1 MDHGFYTAALEVA
14 CGDALTVTDPAL
26 RAKRDKMYR
35 EDPRWRKHFLIGY
48 RISRAR
54 TIPRQNLRSS
64 CLRNSGQSAPR
75 PEKARSG

>member
-1 MDHGFYTAALEVA
+1 MKKTILAIAALAALLGTAKAGPEAEAMDHGFYTAALEVA

-48 RISRAR
+48 
-54 TIPRQNLRSS
+54 NLV
-64 CLRNSGQSAPR
+64 LNHT
-75 PEKARSG
+75 